1 MKKVICVIFTF
12 CIMCSLAG
20 CADFFG
26 GTLFLFFTAANDD
39 RANKETI
46 VAFVC
51 EQEDELLQAIEDR
64 DFSAFEHKGFIQDI
78 SVGNAVVEFSCGG
91 MGIGSATS
99 YVGFY
104 YTPDNDVSAVWCAPS
119 SSALLIPSGNGF
131 AWQEPNGDNRFYAE
145 KICENFY
152 YYEASF

>member
-20 CADFFG
+20 CADSFG